1 MCFVASC
8 SGVEHPTDTYPYSCQ
23 LSIDYTGAQSDTLP
37 TAHQVI
43 TAQPSWNKDT
53 GKLELHNNHVTS
65 PFPVFSTWKILSNLC
80 VAVFLSIPIK
90 VHGSCF

>member
-1 MCFVASC
+1 MYMCFVASC
-8 SGVEHPTDTYPYSCQ
+8 SGVEHPTGTYPYSCQ
-23 LSIDYTGAQSDTLP
+23 VSIDYTGAKSDTLP

-65 PFPVFSTWKILSNLC
+65 PVPLC
-80 VAVFLSIPIK
+80 FLHEK
-90 VHGSCF
+90 Y

>member
-8 SGVEHPTDTYPYSCQ
+8 SGVDHPTGTYPG
-23 LSIDYTGAQSDTLP
+23 DYTETQSDTLP